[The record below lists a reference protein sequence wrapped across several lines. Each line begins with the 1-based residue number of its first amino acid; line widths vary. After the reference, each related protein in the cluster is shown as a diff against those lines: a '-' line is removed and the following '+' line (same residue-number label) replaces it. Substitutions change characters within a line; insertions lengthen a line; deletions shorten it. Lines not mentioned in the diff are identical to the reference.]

1 MVFNL
6 AFQMKCKYMTYNII
20 FYTSLV
26 KSDHMFFI
34 QDTHALLTFLL
45 LEELFQSEFCGYTN
59 FTFHFNEEHVCL
71 PNERSSVIGSI
82 WCLWNQSNRSPTFS
96 KDFYQMKVKSYNTC
110 DISHFMQ
117 AKSSL
122 LFQNKEIIDI

>member
-1 MVFNL
+1 
-6 AFQMKCKYMTYNII
+6 
-20 FYTSLV
+20 
-26 KSDHMFFI
+26 MFFI

-82 WCLWNQSNRSPTFS
+82 
-96 KDFYQMKVKSYNTC
+96 
-110 DISHFMQ
+110 
-117 AKSSL
+117 
-122 LFQNKEIIDI
+122 